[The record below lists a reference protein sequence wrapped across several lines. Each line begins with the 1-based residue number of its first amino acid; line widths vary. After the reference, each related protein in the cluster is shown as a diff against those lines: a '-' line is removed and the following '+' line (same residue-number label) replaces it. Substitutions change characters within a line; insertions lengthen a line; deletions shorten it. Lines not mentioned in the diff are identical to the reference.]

1 MASKPKLYDHLLDD
15 LPPDLALFVR
25 HLRREF
31 PEKYALGEDWDD
43 PVLEDLDKLATESEP
58 GARLRQHLDEMI
70 ARQEAEADE
79 EMDRLLTA
87 AWLLEKPMGNA

>member
-1 MASKPKLYDHLLDD
+1 MSEDWLHDS
-15 LPPDLALFVR
+15 LPPDLALFVQ
-25 HLRREF
+25 HLWREH

-43 PVLEDLDKLATESEP
+43 PVLEDLDELATESEL
-58 GARLRQHLDEMI
+58 GARLRQHLDDMI
-70 ARQEAEADE
+70 AREEAEADE